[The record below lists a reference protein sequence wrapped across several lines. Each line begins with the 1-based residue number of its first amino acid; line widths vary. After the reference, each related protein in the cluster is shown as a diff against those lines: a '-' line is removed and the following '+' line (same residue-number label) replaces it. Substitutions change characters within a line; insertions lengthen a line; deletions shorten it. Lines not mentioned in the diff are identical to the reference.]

1 MGRSIHRLTAVRA
14 NALKRA
20 GYHADGGGLYLR
32 IKDGGSKSW
41 VFRYM
46 IAGRRRDAGLGRYPT
61 INLAKARELAETC
74 RRLVAAGVDPIEQR
88 NEEREAERAAAAKA
102 ITFEEC
108 AKAYIEAHEPA
119 WRNEKHRGQWRTT
132 LGQYVY
138 PKIGT
143 LPIAAID
150 TAGVLNVLTP
160 IWTAKPE
167 TASRVRGRIELVLNW
182 ARAQG
187 YRDGANPALWRGHL
201 QHTLPARRKL
211 QPITHHA
218 ALPFD
223 QISDLMAAL
232 CAQTSIGARA
242 LEFLILTAT
251 RTGETVGARWD
262 EIDIDNVMW
271 TIPGTRM
278 KGGREHRVPLSPRA
292 VAILKDL
299 AEIRQNEFVFP
310 GMKQGRSLTE
320 TTLRIALKRLGYN
333 STTVHGLRST
343 FRDWAG
349 ERTSFPREIAEAALA
364 HVTGN
369 AVERAYRRGDAF
381 EKRRVLMQQWGTF
394 CERRDSANVVPLR
407 WPMI

>member
-1 MGRSIHRLTAVRA
+1 MGRSIHRLTAVKA

-74 RRLVAAGVDPIEQR
+74 RRLVAGGVDPIERR

-108 AKAYIEAHEPA
+108 AKAYIEAHEVA
-119 WRNEKHRGQWRTT
+119 WTNDKHRQQWRRT
-132 LGQYVY
+132 LADYVY
-138 PKIGT
+138 PVVGS
-143 LPIAAID
+143 LPVAAVD

-160 IWTAKPE
+160 IWNEKTE
-167 TASRVRGRIELVLNW
+167 TASRVRGRIELVLDW
-182 ARAQG
+182 AKTKG
-187 YRDGANPALWRGHL
+187 YRDGPNPALWRRHL
-201 QHTLPARRKL
+201 QHTLPAKRKEHQVEHL
-211 QPITHHA
+211 A

-223 QISDLMAAL
+223 EIGTLMAAL
-232 CAQTSIGARA
+232 REQTSVGVRA
-242 LEFLILTAT
+242 LELLILTAA
-251 RTGETVGARWD
+251 RTGETLGARWD
-262 EIDIDNVMW
+262 EIDIDNMMW
-271 TIPGTRM
+271 TIPSTRM

-292 VAILKDL
+292 GAILKEM

-310 GMKQGRSLTE
+310 GMKQGRPLTE
-320 TTLRIALKRLGYN
+320 TTLRAVLKRIGYN
-333 STTVHGLRST
+333 SITVHGLRST

-349 ERTSFPREIAEAALA
+349 ECASVPREIAEAALA
-364 HVTGN
+364 HATGS

-381 EKRRVLMQQWGTF
+381 EKRRKLMEQWGTF
-394 CERRDSANVVPLR
+394 CGHPADADVVPLR
-407 WPMI
+407 RRVI